1 MVNLC
6 YNKDIIDLNTYV
18 NFGGV
23 QKNPIRLDNEEGV
36 AKYKQFSTYHNSM
49 LYRGAVMPRIL

>member
-18 NFGGV
+18 NFGDV
-23 QKNPIRLDNEEGV
+23 QKYPIRLDNEGV

-49 LYRGAVMPRIL
+49 LYRGAVIPRIL